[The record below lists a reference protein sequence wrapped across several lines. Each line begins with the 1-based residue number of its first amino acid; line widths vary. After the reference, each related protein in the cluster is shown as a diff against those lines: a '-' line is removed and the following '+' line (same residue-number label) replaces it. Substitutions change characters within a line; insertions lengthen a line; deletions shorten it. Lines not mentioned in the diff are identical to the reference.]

1 MKAYTTIGLF
11 IIITACNTKEQ
22 NTKTDILMEPKIL
35 IVGRDLNVM
44 EILKT
49 ELEKAHR
56 KIVYANSKELIKQR
70 LEETEVDLIVV
81 GAGLPEETRQ
91 EMGVYIKE
99 LQPKAPVFMIERT
112 SNSSPFKMIDFT
124 NEKAVLWK
132 IEKVLGPMPNK
143 NLAL

>member
-1 MKAYTTIGLF
+1 
-11 IIITACNTKEQ
+11 
-22 NTKTDILMEPKIL
+22 MEPKIL

-70 LEETEVDLIVV
+70 LEETEIDLIVV